1 MFLRG
6 QTVVLLPLLAY
17 VVVDLGSACTAVGV
31 TPGAS
36 VDGSAFVS
44 HSSDAEGEG
53 DPRVYKVEAKTHKP
67 GTLRPVFDYP
77 PGLSGARK
85 PPIGHIPQ
93 VARTHGY
100 LRETYGMMNDKQVS
114 IGEST
119 TSSKSPIDEVQPAS
133 RGGTALLS
141 AVTLTE
147 IGLERCDTAR
157 CACETMGTL
166 SEQFGFFQDAGTPT
180 GEAFL
185 VGDRNEVW
193 IFHIL
198 PPLKAEDTYGA
209 IWAAARVPDGHVTA
223 LPNTFTIRGI
233 DLEDGANFLY
243 SQSLVGAA
251 EAVGG
256 WRAGEALDFTK
267 VFGAGE
273 YGSKYY
279 SGRRVWRALTL
290 LGSPEVAAS
299 LPAEYGDLHADAPY
313 PPSVRAT
320 PRSVALSH
328 VLAVHR
334 DYYQGT
340 KYDLSKGLA
349 AGPWGTPNRFM
360 FPADSINAWE
370 RSITL
375 FRTVD
380 SYVAQ
385 SRSWLADEVGGTI
398 WYGPHAAHGTVYVPL
413 SPAMAQATLPPAY
426 TSSFEMTSGALD
438 RRGAFWAHA
447 ATQALAEG
455 RFAWIQPE
463 LSALQAV
470 LEKEGLQA
478 QATVD
483 TTAAAA
489 GGPMFDGDKA
499 QARYAPLR
507 DHASRVAAQCWQLF
521 DQLVFRY
528 ADGFV
533 RPRGVRA
540 SPVGM
545 GYVSARRHTRSLK
558 LPRSVPTLAYARLC
572 QQSPTFRGR
581 LRHR

>member
-1 MFLRG
+1 
-6 QTVVLLPLLAY
+6 
-17 VVVDLGSACTAVGV
+17 
-31 TPGAS
+31 
-36 VDGSAFVS
+36 
-44 HSSDAEGEG
+44 
-53 DPRVYKVEAKTHKP
+53 
-67 GTLRPVFDYP
+67 
-77 PGLSGARK
+77 
-85 PPIGHIPQ
+85 
-93 VARTHGY
+93 
-100 LRETYGMMNDKQVS
+100 
-114 IGEST
+114 
-119 TSSKSPIDEVQPAS
+119 
-133 RGGTALLS
+133 
-141 AVTLTE
+141 
-147 IGLERCDTAR
+147 
-157 CACETMGTL
+157 MGTL
-166 SEQFGFFQDAGTPT
+166 EQFGFFRTPALPPARHSSWVIAT
-180 GEAFL
+180 
-185 VGDRNEVW
+185 RW

-198 PPLKAEDTYGA
+198 PPLKAEDTYGDL
-209 IWAAARVPDGHVTA
+209 AAARVPDGHVTA

-243 SQSLVGAA
+243 SQSLVVRRG
-251 EAVGG
+251 
-256 WRAGEALDFTK
+256 
-267 VFGAGE
+267 
-273 YGSKYY
+273 
-279 SGRRVWRALTL
+279 GRRVARAKPSTL
-290 LGSPEVAAS
+290 QRSLGRASTAAS
-299 LPAEYGDLHADAPY
+299 TTRGGASGGRSPCWAVRRSRHRS
-313 PPSVRAT
+313 PPSMATCMRTRRTCRRRAT

-385 SRSWLADEVGGTI
+385 SRGWLADEVGGTI